1 MRYLPP
7 RTCERASW
15 DASAA
20 SRVAST
26 DRVLYACAHTHTHT
40 SARTHTQARA
50 RPHTHTYTYTHACL
64 NLLHKIAYTC
74 THTHTHTHTH
84 TSMHACIHCINL
96 HTCICHDACACIHMQ
111 ACMHRYVC
119 DRSCMR
125 VVCECVGVYHAS
137 DISIHTCIHERKC
150 AYMLRHAS
158 YIYTH
163 VTV

>member
-50 RPHTHTYTYTHACL
+50 RPHTHT
-64 NLLHKIAYTC
+64 
-74 THTHTHTHTH
+74 HTHTHIHTH
-84 TSMHACIHCINL
+84 I
-96 HTCICHDACACIHMQ
+96 Q
-111 ACMHRYVC
+111 ACMLAYIAWICILAYAMTHAYVYTCKLACTDMYVIDHVCVLCVSAWVCIMQVIYLYIHAYTNAHAHTCSDMHR
-119 DRSCMR
+119 
-125 VVCECVGVYHAS
+125 
-137 DISIHTCIHERKC
+137 ISIH
-150 AYMLRHAS
+150 M
-158 YIYTH
+158 
-163 VTV
+163 